1 MNNCEEL
8 QAFVKAAKEQ
18 GATDEFLVAM
28 LRDRGWPAK
37 DVYAV
42 FAQRYAEQTGIVLPE
57 PPGRLEAARE
67 AFFHLLA
74 FVTLG
79 TWIFSIGSI
88 WFDLIEAWVPDPTV
102 DHFDGFVIG
111 RISRQL
117 ASIIVAFPVFIWATR
132 SILRD
137 QMENPDKAE
146 SAVRRWVSNIGLLLT
161 ALVFLGDL
169 ITFVTVLLQGEITA
183 RFALRCCVV
192 LVLAGAV
199 FLYYSRGLGKSRTL
213 PPVTWHR
220 VFAGCAGL
228 AMLLTLVLGFW
239 SNGSPSSVR
248 VLNEDNRRL
257 KDLHGLTVQLQNK
270 KLNGLQGP
278 PASLADVGVK
288 ETDPFTGRS
297 YEYRRL
303 DGARYQ
309 VCAEFGAPSARGAS
323 AAAQFWAHP
332 AGRKCFDIGFASEVP
347 YPPNYFQERN

>member
-1 MNNCEEL
+1 MSNSAEL
-8 QAFVKAAKEQ
+8 RAFVKAAREQ

-28 LRDRGWPAK
+28 LRDKGWPAK

-42 FAQRYAEQTGIVLPE
+42 FAQQYADQTGIVLPE

-88 WFDLIEAWVPDPTV
+88 WFDLIESWVPDPTV
-102 DHFDGFVIG
+102 DRLDGFVTG

-169 ITFVTVLLQGEITA
+169 ITFVTVLLQGEITT

-220 VFAGCAGL
+220 MFAGGSGL
-228 AMLLTLVLGFW
+228 AMLLTLGLGFW

-248 VLNEDNRRL
+248 VLNEDNRRVG
-257 KDLHGLTVQLQNK
+257 DLHGLTVQLQNK

-278 PASLADVGVK
+278 PASLAEVGLTVA
-288 ETDPFTGRS
+288 DPFTGRP

-303 DGARYQ
+303 DGEHYA
-309 VCAEFGAPSARGAS
+309 VCAGFEAPIATGAS
-323 AAAQFWAHP
+323 PAARFWAHP
-332 AGRKCFDIGFASEVP
+332 AGRKCFDINFASEPP
-347 YPPNYFQERN
+347 YPPNYFQQPN

>member
-1 MNNCEEL
+1 MSNSAEL

-28 LRDRGWPAK
+28 LRDKGWPAK

-57 PPGRLEAARE
+57 SPGRLEAARE

-74 FVTLG
+74 FVTLA

-88 WFDLIEAWVPDPTV
+88 WFDLIEALAPDPII
-102 DHFDGFVIG
+102 DRFDGFVIG

-117 ASIIVAFPVFIWATR
+117 ASIIVAFPAFIWATR

-137 QMENPDKAE
+137 QTENPDKAE

-161 ALVFLGDL
+161 ALVFLGGL
-169 ITFVTVLLQGEITA
+169 IAFVTSLLQGELTT
-183 RFALRCCVV
+183 RFALRCLVV

-213 PPVTWHR
+213 PPITWHR
-220 VFAGCAGL
+220 MFAGCAGL
-228 AMLLTLVLGFW
+228 AMALTLGFGFW
-239 SNGSPSSVR
+239 STGSPSSVR
-248 VLNEDNRRL
+248 VLNEDNRRVR
-257 KDLHGLTVQLQNK
+257 DLYDLTVQIENK
-270 KLNGLQGP
+270 RYSGVLQGP
-278 PASLADVGVK
+278 PASLAEVALTGS
-288 ETDPFTGRS
+288 DPFTRQP

-303 DGARYQ
+303 DGERYQ
-309 VCAEFGAPSARGAS
+309 VCAEFRAPSPRAS
-323 AAAQFWAHP
+323 GLALFWAHP
-332 AGRKCFDIGFASEVP
+332 AGRKCFDISFTHNAPS
-347 YPPNYFQERN
+347 PPNYFR

>member
-1 MNNCEEL
+1 MTNSEKLRE
-8 QAFVKAAKEQ
+8 FVKAAREQ
-18 GATDEFLVAM
+18 EGVTDEFLVGM
-28 LRDRGWPAK
+28 LRDKGWPAK
-37 DVYAV
+37 DIYAV
-42 FAQRYAEQTGIVLPE
+42 FAQRYAEQTGIEIPE

-88 WFDLIEAWVPDPTV
+88 WFDLIEAWVPDPAV
-102 DHFDGFVIG
+102 DRFDGFVIG
-111 RISRQL
+111 HVSRQL
-117 ASIIVAFPVFIWATR
+117 ASIIVAFPVFMWATR

-169 ITFVTVLLQGEITA
+169 ITFVTVLLQGEVTA

-228 AMLLTLVLGFW
+228 AMLLTLGLGFW

-248 VLNEDNRRL
+248 VLNEDNRRVR
-257 KDLHGLTVQLQNK
+257 DLNGLTVQLQNK
-270 KLNGLQGP
+270 KLGGLQAP
-278 PASLADVGVK
+278 PASLADVGVI
-288 ETDPFTGRS
+288 EADPFTGRS
-297 YEYRRL
+297 YE
-303 DGARYQ
+303 
-309 VCAEFGAPSARGAS
+309 F
-323 AAAQFWAHP
+323 
-332 AGRKCFDIGFASEVP
+332 AG
-347 YPPNYFQERN
+347 